1 MEEESAILLLFNFLL
16 VNEYQIFT
24 FQVDNFLV
32 CEDEASDDDD
42 IEEDTVLDPLLKD
55 EFLSSTYSPSAP
67 TTPSTSKSKEIKD
80 NSSQDTKFKVDLG
93 EDYHEAKEICYLSA
107 GNKIK
112 IISTYSGT
120 SPLAHLFSGNTS
132 ILATQTLVPKN

>member
-42 IEEDTVLDPLLKD
+42 IEEDTVLDPLLED
-55 EFLSSTYSPSAP
+55 EFLSSSYSPSAP

-80 NSSQDTKFKVDLG
+80 NSSQDTKFKVDL
-93 EDYHEAKEICYLSA
+93 DEAKEICYLSA